1 MIFTLTCKCEM
12 KSINEIWDHSTLTL
26 VKDASTLT
34 SDKNECCVLI
44 EGREKPRWLGPV
56 CLGFFQLLTTK
67 SCCELPNV
75 QFLARFYK
83 NCFGKNRPKST
94 WTQNRSSHHDSRNTS
109 FSRFWTLWA
118 TSSSSV
124 WNPHD
129 TQILSAARFSE
140 KLVRKKV
147 EPNRARVVDGIWG
160 RRQAHEHVKRILSRC
175 GCRLVGHVSRMWE
188 TCIWYTTCE
197 DFDGWASRLSI
208 TIIRRFRWV
217 RTSKLGSKVQRE
229 SEVTHDVIM
238 KGMSRQINLVK
249 TVWQSD

>member
-56 CLGFFQLLTTK
+56 CLEFFQLLTTK

-129 TQILSAARFSE
+129 TQILSTARFSE
-140 KLVRKKV
+140 KLVRKKSWTKQGKGGGWNLGA
-147 EPNRARVVDGIWG
+147 PTSAR
-160 RRQAHEHVKRILSRC
+160 
-175 GCRLVGHVSRMWE
+175 
-188 TCIWYTTCE
+188 TCE
-197 DFDGWASRLSI
+197 EDLVTMWLQTSR
-208 TIIRRFRWV
+208 TRV
-217 RTSKLGSKVQRE
+217 
-229 SEVTHDVIM
+229 
-238 KGMSRQINLVK
+238 
-249 TVWQSD
+249 